1 MNTGYEVLSVTTLS
15 GKTFWFACEE
25 NWKEGTVVTIG
36 PSCYNKEDAET
47 ILKYFLED

>member
-1 MNTGYEVLSVTTLS
+1 MDTGYEVLSLTTNS
-15 GKTFWFACEE
+15 GKIFWFACEE
-25 NWKEGTVVTIG
+25 NLIEGTVATIG